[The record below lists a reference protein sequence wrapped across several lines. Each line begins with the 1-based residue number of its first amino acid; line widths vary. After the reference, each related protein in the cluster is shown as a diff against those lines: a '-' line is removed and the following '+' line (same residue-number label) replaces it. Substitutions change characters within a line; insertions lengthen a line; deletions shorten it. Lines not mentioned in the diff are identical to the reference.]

1 MVIGKIQKSFLSI
14 VTIGLLSSM
23 MVGCGSDD
31 TEIINPSGGDVI
43 VNTPADG
50 GTTPTD
56 SNSTDDNT
64 ISGTST
70 SGSTATPAGPTI
82 TPPTSADTVKI
93 TTENADNIIASTLGG
108 ISEITDSL
116 ANLPVISPGDVP
128 IVGITQDEKEFAGL
142 VATLDVAPG
151 TLGMELS
158 NTLGICT
165 EGGTVDVTTKTDD
178 VATFVFDNCK
188 DKGRVANGTAELTK
202 LEEPAYSLA
211 LTKFTYDTTFIDGGG
226 LYYNSMDFDIKILQG
241 YSHLEGDKI
250 QVLDLAIAQNAQN
263 LSAHSWIKNDCMGTQ
278 WVHITTVKP
287 MVIAGTACPTD
298 GQYKIEGNDSEIII
312 TFNQDQSVDTTING
326 ETGEHYA
333 TCNELPTYNQEC
345 R

>member
-1 MVIGKIQKSFLSI
+1 MIFGKIQKSFLSI
-14 VTIGLLSSM
+14 VTIGLLSTM

-31 TEIINPSGGDVI
+31 NEIINPSGGDVI

-56 SNSTDDNT
+56 SNSTG
-64 ISGTST
+64 GTSTGGSST

-116 ANLPVISPGDVP
+116 ANLPAISPGDVP
-128 IVGITQDEKEFAGL
+128 IVGITEDEKEFAGL
-142 VATLDVAPG
+142 VASLDVAPG
-151 TLGMELS
+151 ALGLELS
-158 NTLGICT
+158 DTLGICK

-188 DKGRVANGTAELTK
+188 DNGRVANGTAELTK

-211 LTKFTYDTTFIDGGG
+211 FTKFTYDTTFIDGGAI
-226 LYYNSMDFDIKILQG
+226 YYNGMDFDIKIFQG
-241 YSHLEGDKI
+241 YSHLDGDKI
-250 QVLDLAIAQNAQN
+250 QVLDLAIAQNAQKI
-263 LSAHSWIKNDCMGTQ
+263 SAHSWIKNDCMGTQ
-278 WVHITTVKP
+278 WVHITTEEP
-287 MVIAGTACPTD
+287 MLIAGTACPTD
-298 GQYKIEGNDSEIII
+298 GKYLIEGDDSSITI

-326 ETGEHYA
+326 EKGEHYA
-333 TCNELPTYNQEC
+333 SCKELPTYTQTCN
-345 R
+345 